1 MPGKRSESR
10 GAESRGALELPF
22 CKKFGAVLFDLD
34 GVLTDT
40 ASIHSRAWKTVFDDY
55 LLRRAEAVE
64 TAFVP
69 FDFESDY
76 RQHVDGRPRFEGVDK
91 FLRSRGIELPW
102 GRHDDPAGDGSVCA
116 VGNRKND
123 LVGTILRDEGVK
135 VYPGSLALLD
145 RLAAE
150 RVPMAVVTSSANAGT
165 VLEAGGITDMFDVR
179 VDGNVAAR
187 LGLRG
192 KPHPD
197 PFLEAARQF
206 GIKPSEAVVIEDAL
220 SGVQAGRAG
229 RFGLVV
235 GVDRHGDA
243 EALKRAGADIVVAD
257 LAELV

>member
-1 MPGKRSESR
+1 
-10 GAESRGALELPF
+10 
-22 CKKFGAVLFDLD
+22 VLFDLD

-55 LLRRAEAVE
+55 LVRRAADDG
-64 TAFVP
+64 TASVP
-69 FDFESDY
+69 FDIEGDY

-102 GRHDDPAGDGSVCA
+102 GRHDDPAGDASVCA

-123 LVGTILRDEGVK
+123 LVRTILRDEGVE
-135 VYPGSLALLD
+135 VYPGSLALLK
-145 RLAAE
+145 RLMTE
-150 RVPMAVVTSSANAGT
+150 GVPMAVVTSSANAGA
-165 VLEAGGITDMFDVR
+165 VLVAGGISDMFDVR

-197 PFLEAARQF
+197 PFLEAARQL
-206 GIKPSEAVVIEDAL
+206 GVKPADAVVVEDAL

-229 RFGLVV
+229 GFGLVV

-243 EALKRAGADIVVAD
+243 EALKRAGADIVVSD

>member
-1 MPGKRSESR
+1 M
-10 GAESRGALELPF
+10 
-22 CKKFGAVLFDLD
+22 LFDLD

-55 LLRRAEAVE
+55 LNRRAAIERA
-64 TAFVP
+64 AFVP
-69 FDFESDY
+69 FDIESDY

-102 GRHDDPAGDGSVCA
+102 GRHDDPAGDASVCA

-123 LVGTILRDEGVK
+123 LVGTILRDEGVE
-135 VYPGSLALLD
+135 VYPGSLLLLS
-145 RLAAE
+145 RLVAE
-150 RVPMAVVTSSANAGT
+150 GVPMAVVTSSANAGS
-165 VLEAGGITDMFDVR
+165 VLAAGGIADMFDVR

-197 PFLEAARQF
+197 PFLEAASQL
-206 GIKPSEAVVIEDAL
+206 GVEPLDAVVIEDAL

-229 RFGLVV
+229 GFGLVV

-243 EALKRAGADIVVAD
+243 EALKRAGADIVVTD

>member
-1 MPGKRSESR
+1 M
-10 GAESRGALELPF
+10 
-22 CKKFGAVLFDLD
+22 LFDLD

-40 ASIHSRAWKTVFDDY
+40 ASVHSRAWKTVFDDY
-55 LLRRAEAVE
+55 LNRRAATERAE
-64 TAFVP
+64 FVP
-69 FDFESDY
+69 FDIESDY

-102 GRHDDPAGDGSVCA
+102 GRHDDPAGDASVCA

-123 LVGTILRDEGVK
+123 LVGTILRDEGVE
-135 VYPGSLALLD
+135 VYPGSLSLLS
-145 RLAAE
+145 RLVAE
-150 RVPMAVVTSSANAGT
+150 GVPMAVVTSSANAGA
-165 VLEAGGITDMFDVR
+165 VLAAGGIADMFEVQ

-197 PFLEAARQF
+197 PFLEAAGQLGVQPRD
-206 GIKPSEAVVIEDAL
+206 AVVIEDAL

-229 RFGLVV
+229 GFGLVV

>member
-1 MPGKRSESR
+1 M
-10 GAESRGALELPF
+10 
-22 CKKFGAVLFDLD
+22 LFDLD

-40 ASIHSRAWKTVFDDY
+40 ASVHSRAWKTVFDDY
-55 LLRRAEAVE
+55 LNRRAATERAE
-64 TAFVP
+64 FVP
-69 FDFESDY
+69 FDIESDY

-102 GRHDDPAGDGSVCA
+102 GRHDDPAGDASVCA

-123 LVGTILRDEGVK
+123 LVGTILRDEGVE
-135 VYPGSLALLD
+135 VYPGSLSLLS
-145 RLAAE
+145 RLVAE
-150 RVPMAVVTSSANAGT
+150 GVPMAVVTSSANAGA
-165 VLEAGGITDMFDVR
+165 VLAAGGIADMFDVQ

-197 PFLEAARQF
+197 PFLEAASQLGVQPRD
-206 GIKPSEAVVIEDAL
+206 AVVIEDAL

-229 RFGLVV
+229 GFGLVV